1 MKKRKILNLSVLA
14 CSYMLIGGVDV
25 SHAVWDTSDADLISD
40 IDDSTTPSGGTTYK
54 ALCSLLDMGV
64 PIAASTGEEITT
76 LVQTTNPSNAGVGA
90 VVSAGNAV
98 AGANSGATSG
108 RMAALRSERTYAKM
122 GNSPVGPAG
131 STSSGNVLEE
141 SGIWGV
147 AVGTWGDQDDIKGE
161 LGFEYDTYGF
171 MFGYDHKM
179 TNAWL
184 LGVNFGYAYS
194 DVDSGVDT
202 NTDIDTYNI
211 GIYSSNSF
219 GQIYIDYGLM
229 YSHNDGESDRTIIDG
244 TNRYKAIGDP
254 DSDVYTAYIEMGYEI
269 PLNNMII
276 TPLIGFMYSN
286 VDSDGYTESDQGSDL
301 GLTVKCSDDDFFSS
315 TLGIKGEYFMTEELH
330 LKGRLKW
337 THEFS
342 DDLQH
347 TTSARFNVA
356 GSSYFDTKGI
366 DLDENR
372 FNVGIGVKYNLSN
385 KLTLD
390 ADYDFDVADEF
401 DSHTGRIGIKY
412 YF

>member
-1 MKKRKILNLSVLA
+1 MKKRKIINLSVLA

-25 SHAVWDTSDADLISD
+25 SHAVWDTSDADLSAIKS
-40 IDDSTTPSGGTTYK
+40 TPSGGTTFE
-54 ALCSLLDMGV
+54 ALLDLG
-64 PIAASTGEEITT
+64 IAPAAKTAAEITT
-76 LVQTTNPSNAGVGA
+76 LVRTTNPSNAGVGA
-90 VVSAGNAV
+90 TVSAGNAV
-98 AGANSGATSG
+98 AGANSGAISG
-108 RMAALRSERTYAKM
+108 RMAALRSEKTYAKM

-131 STSSGNVLEE
+131 STSSGNVLKE
-141 SGIWGV
+141 SGTWGV
-147 AVGTWGDQDDIKGE
+147 AVATWGDQDDIKGE

-171 MFGYDHKM
+171 MFGYDHQM
-179 TNAWL
+179 SNVWL

-194 DVDSGVDT
+194 DVDSGV
-202 NTDIDTYNI
+202 NTDTHIDTYSI

-219 GQIYIDYGLM
+219 NQIYIDYGLM
-229 YSHNDGESDRTIIDG
+229 CSHNDGESDRTIIDG
-244 TNRYKAIGDP
+244 ANRYRASGDP

-269 PLNNMII
+269 PLNNIII

-286 VDSDGYTESDQGSDL
+286 VDSDGYTETDQGSGL
-301 GLTVKCSDDDFFSS
+301 GLTVKCFDDDFFSS

-342 DDLQH
+342 NDLQH
-347 TTSARFNVA
+347 TTSARFNVP

-385 KLTLD
+385 KLSLD